1 MTSRRWPW
9 LLLLLCAVCAH
20 GAEVARL
27 TNGFSL
33 RCERHEELGSLTRL
47 YLDAQGA
54 GFIEVPS
61 ERVSGYEPAPEAPPQ
76 LAAPE
81 ATFPEH
87 IARAGLQNGID
98 PDFIHSVIRAE
109 SGYNAKAISPK
120 GAQGLMQ
127 LMPETAAKLGVR
139 DSLDPANNIDG
150 GSRYLR
156 ELLLRYNGDAV
167 KALAAYNAGPESVE
181 KYQGVPPYRE
191 TRSYVARVIND
202 FNRRK
207 LCPNKPQ
214 DSVCQQ
220 PRIPPQQAEPRRGP
234 RLAASNPPVNSPVNS
249 KDSKHTV
256 LKGDSKPRQTGQ
268 RKPAADA
275 RKVARAGHP
284 ANPTRQASS
293 PEGEESTRATMPFS
307 ARNQ

>member
-1 MTSRRWPW
+1 
-9 LLLLLCAVCAH
+9 
-20 GAEVARL
+20 
-27 TNGFSL
+27 
-33 RCERHEELGSLTRL
+33 
-47 YLDAQGA
+47 
-54 GFIEVPS
+54 
-61 ERVSGYEPAPEAPPQ
+61 
-76 LAAPE
+76 
-81 ATFPEH
+81 
-87 IARAGLQNGID
+87 
-98 PDFIHSVIRAE
+98 
-109 SGYNAKAISPK
+109 
-120 GAQGLMQ
+120 
-127 LMPETAAKLGVR
+127 VR

-234 RLAASNPPVNSPVNS
+234 RLAASNPPLSS
-249 KDSKHTV
+249 KDSKHPV
-256 LKGDSKPRQTGQ
+256 LKGASKPRQTGQ
-268 RKPAADA
+268 RKHAAA
-275 RKVARAGHP
+275 AAKVARAGHP
-284 ANPTRQASS
+284 ANPTRKSRASS
-293 PEGEESTRATMPFS
+293 PEGEESTRAPMPFS
-307 ARNQ
+307 ARNQL